1 MSTQEELE
9 VQAKAKA
16 EAKEKTKA
24 EAKEKT
30 KAEAKEET
38 KPITVIAK
46 RDGFRRAGREWHGTT
61 EIDLASLKESELEQL
76 KAEPMLTVI
85 G

>member
-16 EAKEKTKA
+16 EAKEKP
-24 EAKEKT
+24 

-61 EIDLASLKESELEQL
+61 EIDLASLQEGELEQL